1 MYVQHLQTTF
11 WRGGGETLVGQRVL
25 LYKDDV
31 RPTPA
36 DHLPFGE
43 EGGGETLVGQR
54 VFLYKDDV
62 QHPLTA
68 F

>member
-1 MYVQHLQTTF
+1 MSNTC
-11 WRGGGETLVGQRVL
+11 
-25 LYKDDV
+25 
-31 RPTPA
+31 RP
-36 DHLPFGE
+36 PFGE
-43 EGGGETLVGQR
+43 EGEKHWWVSGCFCTRTMYAQHPLTTYLLERREGGETLVGQR